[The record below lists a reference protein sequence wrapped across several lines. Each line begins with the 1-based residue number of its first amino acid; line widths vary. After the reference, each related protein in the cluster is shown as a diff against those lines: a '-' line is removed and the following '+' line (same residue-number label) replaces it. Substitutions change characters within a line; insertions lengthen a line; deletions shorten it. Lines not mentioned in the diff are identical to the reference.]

1 MKSSTNFICQQ
12 CGFNSP
18 SWLGR
23 CPECQSWNSL
33 VETVVSRKSNSG
45 ALSSDSQIVPMSLSQ
60 IEKEDLIRV
69 PTGLAEFD
77 RTLGGGIVSG
87 SVVLIGG
94 DPGIGKST
102 LMLQLAL
109 NLSTRGLSSLI
120 IAGEES
126 PPQIKIRVDRI
137 GKASDHIKILPE
149 TNVDLVIESI
159 REAKVK
165 VVIVDSVQT
174 LFTTEMEGSSG
185 SVGQLR
191 ECTWRLVRMAKK
203 EKVPVFLIGHVTK
216 EGVIAGPKVLE
227 HLVDTVLYL
236 EGERYH
242 TYRILRSIKNRFGKS
257 DEIGIFE
264 MSENGLKEVSNP
276 SEEFL
281 SETASLLG
289 SAVVSSMEGSRPI
302 LAEIQALTTT
312 TIYGLPTRRANGID
326 LNRLQMLS
334 AVLSRRAGI
343 QLGDQDI
350 FVNVAGGLRI
360 SEPAVDLGV
369 CLAIAS
375 NILNR
380 PLPAKSVVVGEVGL
394 QGEIRSVPG
403 QEKRIKE
410 AQKIGFSNII
420 AAPKVKILREAIL
433 LLKNTT

>member
-12 CGFNSP
+12 CGFSSS

-33 VETVVSRKSNSG
+33 VETVVSRKS
-45 ALSSDSQIVPMSLSQ
+45 DSRLTSLDSLPVPISLSQ
-60 IEKEDLIRV
+60 IEKEDLTRI
-69 PTGLAEFD
+69 PTGLTEFD
-77 RTLGGGIVSG
+77 RTLGGGIVRG

-102 LMLQLAL
+102 LMLQLSL
-109 NLSTRGLSSLI
+109 NLSAKNKAVLI

-137 GKASDHIKILPE
+137 GKNSDRIKVLPE
-149 TNVDLVIESI
+149 TNVDLVMEAI
-159 REAKVK
+159 RGEGAD
-165 VVIVDSVQT
+165 VVIVDSIQT
-174 LFTTEMEGSSG
+174 LFTSEMEGSSG

-191 ECTWRLVRMAKK
+191 ECTWRLVRLAKK
-203 EKVPVFLIGHVTK
+203 EKVSVFLVGHVTK
-216 EGVIAGPKVLE
+216 EGAIAGPKVLE

-242 TYRILRSIKNRFGKS
+242 SYRILRSIKNRFGKS

-264 MSENGLKEVSNP
+264 MREDGLKEVPNP
-276 SEEFL
+276 SAQFL
-281 SETASLLG
+281 SETTSSLG

-302 LAEIQALTTT
+302 LAEIQALTST

-334 AVLSRRAGI
+334 AVLTRRAGI
-343 QLGDQDI
+343 ALGDQDI

-360 SEPAVDLGV
+360 FEPAIDLGV

-380 PLPAKSVVVGEVGL
+380 PLPSKSVVIGEVGL

-403 QEKRIKE
+403 QDKRIKE
-410 AQKIGFSNII
+410 AQKIGFTNII
-420 AAPKVKILREAIL
+420 AAPKVKILKEAIS
-433 LLKNTT
+433 LLKK